1 MLGRRCASQV
11 LTIKFGTLTLS
22 GAIER
27 KERSWKMCLP
37 ILETDCIIYQSGI
50 KMGDNYDIR
59 LRSSSFHQNRTHND
73 YAYRHELMEPPL
85 VTRNVRLLQVSTTSR
100 TELLDSTYHN
110 IVYRSPQTS
119 AILASCFPS
128 TTFPA
133 QSRSIYNFDKRG
145 PSRP

>member
-1 MLGRRCASQV
+1 
-11 LTIKFGTLTLS
+11 
-22 GAIER
+22 
-27 KERSWKMCLP
+27 MCPP
-37 ILETDCIIYQSGI
+37 ILETDCIVYQSGI
-50 KMGDNYDIR
+50 KMSENYDIR

-73 YAYRHELMEPPL
+73 YAYRHELMELPL

-100 TELLDSTYHN
+100 TGLLDSTYHK

-128 TTFPA
+128 TTFSA
-133 QSRSIYNFDKRG
+133 QSRSIYNFDKLG